1 MDLGL
6 KGKSVLVLPNMIL
19 SNTIRAGVHALAKSL
34 ATELAGDGILVNTV
48 APGRIMTDRTAELDR
63 IKAEKLGVPL
73 ETIQADLTAQIPL
86 GRYGQPDEFGRAVAF
101 LGSFA
106 NTYISGQTLLV
117 DGGMIKSL

>member
-6 KGKSVLVLPNMIL
+6 KGKIGFGTSKYDSVH
-19 SNTIRAGVHALAKSL
+19 TIRAGVHAFAKSL

-63 IKAEKLGVPL
+63 IKAE
-73 ETIQADLTAQIPL
+73 
-86 GRYGQPDEFGRAVAF
+86 
-101 LGSFA
+101 
-106 NTYISGQTLLV
+106 